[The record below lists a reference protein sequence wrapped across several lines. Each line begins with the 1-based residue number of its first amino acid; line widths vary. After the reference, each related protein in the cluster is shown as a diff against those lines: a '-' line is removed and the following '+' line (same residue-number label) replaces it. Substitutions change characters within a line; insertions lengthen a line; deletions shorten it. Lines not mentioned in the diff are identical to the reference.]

1 MRYGQ
6 VVCVRNWA
14 SPKMWRMRIFVAA
27 QVYRNQTI
35 YLCKLPGEDDD
46 AVTAWLEC
54 RPLNDVE
61 PKAFLEE
68 K

>member
-1 MRYGQ
+1 
-6 VVCVRNWA
+6 V
-14 SPKMWRMRIFVAA
+14 RIFVAA
-27 QVYRNQTI
+27 QEYGGTTI